1 MPLSFGSRYLYC
13 AFTRKLA
20 ILSSSFCVYGVI
32 LSLLRRAVKM
42 ALERHNCQTTR
53 YVSLACLRMQTGADC
68 TSHFIIK
75 VPVYTVS
82 LKLPHLACQPFDAVF
97 VLPRQIVDFLHGIVD
112 LLHIG
117 RHFVQAASIVP

>member
-68 TSHFIIK
+68 TFYYHFNDAI
-75 VPVYTVS
+75 
-82 LKLPHLACQPFDAVF
+82 LAV
-97 VLPRQIVDFLHGIVD
+97 
-112 LLHIG
+112 
-117 RHFVQAASIVP
+117 RHRLIP